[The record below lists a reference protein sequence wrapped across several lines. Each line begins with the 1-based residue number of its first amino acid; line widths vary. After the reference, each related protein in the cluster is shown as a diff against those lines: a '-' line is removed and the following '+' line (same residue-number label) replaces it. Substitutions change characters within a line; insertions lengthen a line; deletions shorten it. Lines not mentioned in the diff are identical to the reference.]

1 MTGVI
6 RCLLIIVLCVQL
18 LIVTSFATENKLSM
32 SVKQNL
38 DDHVV
43 AINPRG
49 EEGSKERADHEIK
62 DEVVVSKKSQ
72 GKKGS
77 GGGNNVVRDPAG
89 KKKNDAMSKV
99 PRTMSLY
106 ISVFLFFALCF

>member
-1 MTGVI
+1 MMT
-6 RCLLIIVLCVQL
+6 
-18 LIVTSFATENKLSM
+18 
-32 SVKQNL
+32 
-38 DDHVV
+38 VV

-106 ISVFLFFALCF
+106 ISVCLFFALCF